1 VRQQHHLVTS
11 RFAADLVVSRRLFAN
26 TRANG
31 TPDFGLAGLGDR
43 PGEGVS
49 DGRGHVLDHVGVHP
63 QSDARVSVSI
73 SFGSSCDGVSG
84 KTGSP
89 NAVLNTKS
97 DSGQSDSMTSRSSA
111 CRAR

>member
-1 VRQQHHLVTS
+1 VVDNYGSEGWEFESLRVRQQHHLVTS

-43 PGEGVS
+43 LGEG
-49 DGRGHVLDHVGVHP
+49 GN
-63 QSDARVSVSI
+63 
-73 SFGSSCDGVSG
+73 
-84 KTGSP
+84 TGSP

-97 DSGQSDSMTSRSSA
+97 ESGQSDSMTSRTSA